1 MSNASLASI
10 VVSLAVLALILY
22 RQRQRRVVTTALTM
36 PAALTVAGLAGLAGT
51 GQGRSL
57 STGGVAA
64 LLVLLALD
72 AVALGAVRAY
82 TVRVWREDEFGRWL
96 RQGTW
101 ITLGLWVL
109 GAGVHAA
116 ADALVHLGS
125 ASLLLYLGVTYGAQ
139 RLVLRRRVAKLAE
152 R

>member
-36 PAALTVAGLAGLAGT
+36 PAVLTIAGLALLAGA
-51 GQGRSL
+51 GHGRPL
-57 STGGVAA
+57 AIGGVAA
-64 LLVLLALD
+64 LLALLALD

-82 TVRVWREDEFGRWL
+82 TVRVWREDGRWL

-101 ITLGLWVL
+101 ITLSLWAL

-116 ADALVHLGS
+116 ADAIVRSGS

-139 RLVLRRRVAKLAE
+139 RLVLRRRVAALAE
-152 R
+152 H